1 MKGGVED
8 GILTPFFPP
17 QRARLDNPGRQ
28 GQSVRIPAATWQLGP
43 ARGRRNRQIS

>member
-17 QRARLDNPGRQ
+17 QRARRDNPGMR

-43 ARGRRNRQIS
+43 ARDRRDRQSS